1 MNERLLRDTL
11 LRFGR
16 GVIKVLVSLLVG
28 IGVGLLTFGI
38 TVRDIDSIWD
48 RPGPPGE
55 FFLATGAGLLSTG
68 FVMALLF
75 FVPRLW
81 SAPEQAGGKVP
92 VYDEELAS

>member
-1 MNERLLRDTL
+1 MNETL
-11 LRFGR
+11 LRFGQ

-38 TVRDIDSIWD
+38 TVRDIDNIWN
-48 RPGPPGE
+48 RGGPPGE
-55 FFLATGAGLLSTG
+55 FFLATGAALLSTG

-81 SAPEQAGGKVP
+81 KAPERAVGKVP
-92 VYDEELAS
+92 VYEEELSA